1 MHIDSLIKSFKSK
14 ALRLFAE
21 TGNAKKLPVQQAD
34 KVRRILVLLEA
45 ATNARDMDQPGLM
58 FHSLPSHGGR
68 YAVRVT
74 GNYRV
79 TWRWQG
85 VDAFEVDLEDYH

>member
-1 MHIDSLIKSFKSK
+1 MLKTFKSK

-21 TGNAKKLPVQQAD
+21 TGNAKKLPIQQAD
-34 KVRRILVLLEA
+34 KVRRILILLDA
-45 ATNARDMDQPGLM
+45 AMNARDMDQPGLM

-68 YAVRVT
+68 FSVRVT

-85 VDAFEVDLEDYH
+85 VDAFDVDLEDYH

>member
-1 MHIDSLIKSFKSK
+1 
-14 ALRLFAE
+14 
-21 TGNAKKLPVQQAD
+21 
-34 KVRRILVLLEA
+34 
-45 ATNARDMDQPGLM
+45 MDQPGLM